1 MVDVLSKEQRHR
13 CMSHI
18 RYRNTKPEILVR
30 KYLFAHGFRYR
41 KNVKTLPGTPDIV
54 LPKYKTVVFVNGCF
68 WHGHIGC
75 KYAHL
80 PETNA
85 EFWKQ
90 KIEANQERDIQE
102 QCQLRES
109 GWNVI
114 QIWQCEL
121 KPKNRIQTL
130 QRLANTLNMFNK
142 KGNNKKET

>member
-1 MVDVLSKEQRHR
+1 
-13 CMSHI
+13 MSHI

>member
-1 MVDVLSKEQRHR
+1 MVDVLSKEQRHK

-30 KYLFAHGFRYR
+30 KYLFAYGFRYR
-41 KNVKTLPGTPDIV
+41 KNVKALPGTPDIV
-54 LPKYKTVVFVNGCF
+54 LPKYKTLIFVNGCF

-75 KYAHL
+75 KYARL

-90 KIEANQERDIQE
+90 KIESNQRRDIQE

-114 QIWQCEL
+114 EIWECEL
-121 KPKNRIQTL
+121 KPKNRVQTL
-130 QRLANTLNMFNK
+130 QRLAKTLDLLNK
-142 KGNNKKET
+142 DINNK